1 LFTGFLSSQ
10 INMKASIL
18 SLVFVACASAAPPLS
33 LHVVHEKRDTQ
44 LEKWSRRRLEL
55 NQDAIIPISIGL
67 T

>member
-1 LFTGFLSSQ
+1 
-10 INMKASIL
+10 MKASIL